1 MPQILSIRWRPSEGV
16 TITRAGERAVSI
28 EVSEHI
34 GTRWET
40 PSPALADA
48 LMCLNGGADESVML
62 DVLGEPGAAA
72 VLYHNLGR
80 LRHYGLLV
88 AEVWSDERRLA
99 TLLPRARNFDPV
111 LRVEPSRE
119 WQLSRFA
126 YLRRDGNDL
135 LLECP
140 EAPCV
145 LQIQDTELVAW
156 IAEAA
161 GPVTPAPGTAK
172 AEISALLGQLGFFV
186 DPREEE
192 APRQR
197 TWEFHDRL
205 FHRKARHFDD
215 FQPHGGTYRFRGRFP
230 SEPAIRPAYGGETA
244 RLPVPA
250 SRTGRTLREVMEAR
264 RSRRDMDDDRPVTR
278 DQVAELLYRVARVRE
293 TLETGEQESLLRSYP
308 SGGAIHELEFYLA
321 VRAADG
327 LTPGFYHYGSA
338 DHALTLLEGHTSR
351 LPTCSPIA
359 PTPGASRNCR
369 PSAWSSSPRACP
381 DSPGSMRA
389 SPTRFR

>member
-1 MPQILSIRWRPSEGV
+1 ML
-16 TITRAGERAVSI
+16 
-28 EVSEHI
+28 
-34 GTRWET
+34 
-40 PSPALADA
+40 DA
-48 LMCLNGGADESVML
+48 LGD
-62 DVLGEPGAAA
+62 PGAAA
-72 VLYHNLGR
+72 VLYFNLGR

-88 AEVWSDERRLA
+88 AEVWRAGRLMA

-111 LRVEPSRE
+111 LKAEPSRE

-145 LQIQDTELVAW
+145 LQIQDIELVAW

-161 GPVTPAPGTAK
+161 GPVTAAPGTPK
-172 AEISALLGQLGFFV
+172 AEASALLGQLGFFV
-186 DPREEE
+186 DPGEEE
-192 APRQR
+192 APGQR

-230 SEPAIRPAYGGETA
+230 SEPAIPPAYDGETA

-250 SRTGRTLREVMEAR
+250 SRTGRPLREVMEAR

-278 DQVAELLYRVARVRE
+278 GPGGGTALPRRSGARDHRLGRTGMPAAVISVGRRDPRTGVLSRRPGRRRPDAGLLPLRRRRPRIDPVGGGPPAGCRHARR
-293 TLETGEQESLLRSYP
+293 LRQRLGP
-308 SGGAIHELEFYLA
+308 A
-321 VRAADG
+321 
-327 LTPGFYHYGSA
+327 GS
-338 DHALTLLEGHTSR
+338 
-351 LPTCSPIA
+351 
-359 PTPGASRNCR
+359 CR

-381 DSPGSMRA
+381 GSPGSMRA
-389 SPTRFR
+389 SPTRFP